1 MSVSPTNA
9 IAAVAAVDVELA
21 DAGSSAAPSTA
32 RKRTMEE
39 RAPSS
44 QDVGGAR
51 PVSLEYDD
59 ASVWAPAWLRFE
71 SKANALAFRARQ
83 VVVRAE
89 DRGVDTPDVSSRGKA
104 LYPFGAL
111 SKDGELSWNED
122 KVRAIKALGKLK

>member
-1 MSVSPTNA
+1 MNLLLWKQLC
-9 IAAVAAVDVELA
+9 AALV
-21 DAGSSAAPSTA
+21 
-32 RKRTMEE
+32 RMETE
-39 RAPSS
+39 GEA
-44 QDVGGAR
+44 
-51 PVSLEYDD
+51 YDE

-122 KVRAIKALGKLK
+122 KVRTIKALGKLK